1 MSSKKIN
8 QNILRTLGNIII
20 VPGIN
25 LLCKS
30 LKIEFVN
37 KQSVDELE
45 KAERNYVLAF
55 WHGTMLLPW
64 YVNKNKGFIGL
75 TSKSK
80 DGNLLAKVL
89 KNWNYT
95 VVRGSSHKG
104 GDVALGVMVDYA
116 RNKKSIA
123 ITPDGPRGPAKKMK
137 AGAVVTA
144 KKANVPLVLVG
155 IGFKKK
161 RILKSWDSFE
171 VPKLFTS
178 AKIIFS
184 EPIYVSSSLSYEE
197 TSALIK
203 ECENK
208 LNWLQNEA
216 GTFN

>member
-1 MSSKKIN
+1 MNSKKIN
-8 QNILRTLGNIII
+8 QDVLRIIGNFII

-30 LKIEFVN
+30 LKIDLIN
-37 KQSVDELE
+37 KQAVDSIE
-45 KAERNYVLAF
+45 KDGKNYVLAF

-64 YVNKNKGFIGL
+64 FVNRDNGFIGL

-89 KNWNYT
+89 KSWNYT

-123 ITPDGPRGPAKKMK
+123 ITPDGPRGPARKMK

-144 KKANVPLVLVG
+144 KKANVPLVLAGVA
-155 IGFKKK
+155 FKKK
-161 RILKSWDSFE
+161 RMLKSWDSFE
-171 VPKLFTS
+171 IPKFFTS

-184 EPIYVSSSLSYEE
+184 EPIYISNSLSYDE

-203 ECENK
+203 ECEIQLNK
-208 LNWLQNEA
+208 LQEEA
-216 GTFN
+216 GNFN